1 MVPRTIDFATLS
13 LQDALDL
20 AILVEEEA
28 KERYD
33 ELAHQMELHHNQDVG
48 GFFRFMVKIEGVHE
62 GRLEHR
68 RTELFGAAPRR
79 VRREMLFDVEA
90 PDYDDV
96 RANTTPR
103 QALEVALRAEK
114 KAHEFFTRALA
125 AVKDP
130 AVQALFAELC
140 EDEVEHAGL
149 VEQQLSRLPP
159 DPVIKAED
167 VEDDPVA
174 H

>member
-1 MVPRTIDFATLS
+1 MVMRSIDFAKLT

-20 AILVEEEA
+20 AILIEEEA
-28 KERYD
+28 KERYE
-33 ELAHQMELHHNQDVG
+33 ELAHQMELHHNDDVG
-48 GFFRFMVKIEGVHE
+48 GFFRFMFKIEGVHE
-62 GRLEHR
+62 GRLETR

-79 VRREMLFDVEA
+79 VRREMIFDVEA
-90 PDYDDV
+90 PEYDEV
-96 RANTTPR
+96 RANMTPR
-103 QALEVALRAEK
+103 HALEVALRAEK
-114 KAHEFFTRALA
+114 KAHEFFTKALL
-125 AVKDP
+125 VVSDP

-140 EDEVEHAGL
+140 EDEIEHAGL

-159 DPVIKAED
+159 DPLMKTED